1 MEDTYTFP
9 DYFNETSPET
19 FTMFGKP
26 IDDFVDYSYIPHI
39 DNQSSE
45 NNEVNVYNS
54 IEDNKCDIQET
65 MDNTPS
71 EPKKKEIF
79 VVENKEETKAIK
91 NEVVLTDDSE
101 QMMNIENKQRHIPCP
116 SDDPVDRALQL
127 YDPRQVQFRTKKRER
142 NSTEKYSKGR
152 KKAGHFLIDDL
163 IPFHSSI
170 RKDNKKSK
178 IMIMFVNFA
187 VGFLNGYIKAQRI
200 KKKKF
205 NPINYSQKKNI
216 GIEDTYK
223 LLKEK
228 KVIDLINKETSSKV
242 THSKRSNKE
251 TYEQLRCDVKI
262 FEMKVEDFF
271 TQIFLGDPT
280 AVREKYK
287 VKKDKA
293 IKCEFFRENIK
304 RQIKELECEEKMI
317 NALEPDFLSL
327 LNDEEDTQNNCD
339 PYFDKL
345 SIDEAKNN
353 FAKAIESKI
362 GDVEIEGKRFQSLI
376 NKIVKIITN
385 YKKKMKSDK
394 HFVTN
399 ETICSLYKEKFP
411 QEKQRVLFYIK
422 VLLKEGY
429 DFIKDFEEKYK
440 KKYNKSAP
448 PSLTVNDM
456 MYQFKI

>member
-1 MEDTYTFP
+1 MEDTDTFSDIYKDNEP
-9 DYFNETSPET
+9 TFNIFSR
-19 FTMFGKP
+19 P
-26 IDDFVDYSYIPHI
+26 IDGFVDYFDIPHI
-39 DNQSSE
+39 GNQSSE
-45 NNEVNVYNS
+45 DGEVGVYKS
-54 IEDNKCDIQET
+54 IEDSKCVIQET

-71 EPKKKEIF
+71 EPKKKEAVKF
-79 VVENKEETKAIK
+79 VAEKKEEIKAIK
-91 NEVVLTDDSE
+91 NEVVLIDDSE

-116 SDDPVDRALQL
+116 ADDPVDRALQL

-187 VGFLNGYIKAQRI
+187 VGFLNEYIKAQRI

-205 NPINYSQKKNI
+205 NPIDYLQKKNI

-228 KVIDLINKETSSKV
+228 KVIDLISKDISIKV
-242 THSKRSNKE
+242 KNCKKSNKE
-251 TYEQLRCDVKI
+251 IYDSLRCDLKI

-287 VKKDKA
+287 LKKDKA

-327 LNDEEDTQNNCD
+327 LNDEEDTQNNFETS
-339 PYFDKL
+339 FDKL
-345 SIDEAKNN
+345 SIDEAKTN
-353 FAKAIESKI
+353 FAKAIKSKI

-376 NKIVKIITN
+376 NKIIKIITN
-385 YKKKMKSDK
+385 YKKKKKSDNI
-394 HFVTN
+394 FVTN

-429 DFIKDFEEKYK
+429 DFIKDFEVKYKKKQYK
-440 KKYNKSAP
+440 KKYNESAP
-448 PSLTVNDM
+448 PQPNS
-456 MYQFKI
+456 

>member
-1 MEDTYTFP
+1 MEDTDTFP
-9 DYFNETSPET
+9 DIYNDNEPTFNIFSR
-19 FTMFGKP
+19 P
-26 IDDFVDYSYIPHI
+26 IDGFVDYFYIPHI
-39 DNQSSE
+39 DNQSSISNE
-45 NNEVNVYNS
+45 TTVTDSVDNFDIPHIDNQSSEDNEVNVYNS
-54 IEDNKCDIQET
+54 IED
-65 MDNTPS
+65 
-71 EPKKKEIF
+71 
-79 VVENKEETKAIK
+79 
-91 NEVVLTDDSE
+91 DDSE
-101 QMMNIENKQRHIPCP
+101 QMMNIQI
-116 SDDPVDRALQL
+116 
-127 YDPRQVQFRTKKRER
+127 QFRTKKRER
-142 NSTEKYSKGR
+142 NSAEKYSKGR

-187 VGFLNGYIKAQRI
+187 VGFLNEYIKAQRI

-205 NPINYSQKKNI
+205 NPIDYLQKKNI

-228 KVIDLINKETSSKV
+228 KVIDLISKDISIKV
-242 THSKRSNKE
+242 KHYKHSNKE
-251 TYEQLRCDVKI
+251 IYDSLRCDVKI

-287 VKKDKA
+287 LKKDKS

-327 LNDEEDTQNNCD
+327 LNDEEDTQNNFET
-339 PYFDKL
+339 YFDKL
-345 SIDEAKNN
+345 SIDEAKTN
-353 FAKAIESKI
+353 FAKAIKSKI

-385 YKKKMKSDK
+385 YKKKMKSDNI
-394 HFVTN
+394 FVTN

-411 QEKQRVLFYIK
+411 QEKQRVEFYIK
-422 VLLKEGY
+422 KLLEEGF

-440 KKYNKSAP
+440 KKQYKKKYNESAP
-448 PSLTVNDM
+448 PQPNS
-456 MYQFKI
+456 

>member
-45 NNEVNVYNS
+45 DNEVNVYNS
-54 IEDNKCDIQET
+54 IED
-65 MDNTPS
+65 
-71 EPKKKEIF
+71 
-79 VVENKEETKAIK
+79 
-91 NEVVLTDDSE
+91 DDSE

-187 VGFLNGYIKAQRI
+187 VGFLNEYIKAQRI

-205 NPINYSQKKNI
+205 NPIDYLQKKNI

-228 KVIDLINKETSSKV
+228 KVIDLISKDISIKV
-242 THSKRSNKE
+242 KHYKQSNKE
-251 TYEQLRCDVKI
+251 IYDSLRCDVKI

-287 VKKDKA
+287 LKKDKA

-327 LNDEEDTQNNCD
+327 LNDEEDTQNNFETS
-339 PYFDKL
+339 FDKL
-345 SIDEAKNN
+345 SIDEAKTN
-353 FAKAIESKI
+353 FAKAIKSKI

-385 YKKKMKSDK
+385 YKKTMKSDNN
-394 HFVTN
+394 FVTN

-411 QEKQRVLFYIK
+411 QEKQRVKCYIK
-422 VLLKEGY
+422 ALKKEGY
-429 DFIKDFEEKYK
+429 DFIKEFEEKYK

-448 PSLTVNDM
+448 P
-456 MYQFKI
+456 

>member
-1 MEDTYTFP
+1 MEDTYIDF
-9 DYFNETSPET
+9 FNETPPET
-19 FTMFGKP
+19 TFNILNRSTNDP
-26 IDDFVDYSYIPHI
+26 VDYFDIPHI

-45 NNEVNVYNS
+45 DNEVNVYNS
-54 IEDNKCDIQET
+54 IEDNKCVIQET
-65 MDNTPS
+65 IDSTPS
-71 EPKKKEIF
+71 EPKKKEAVKF
-79 VVENKEETKAIK
+79 VAEKKEEIKAIK
-91 NEVVLTDDSE
+91 NEVVLIDDSE
-101 QMMNIENKQRHIPCP
+101 QMMDIENR
-116 SDDPVDRALQL
+116 RL
-127 YDPRQVQFRTKKRER
+127 QFRTKKRER
-142 NSTEKYSKGR
+142 NSAEKYSKGR
-152 KKAGHFLIDDL
+152 KKAGNFLIDDL
-163 IPFHSSI
+163 IPFHSSN

-187 VGFLNGYIKAQRI
+187 VGFLNEYIKAQRI

-205 NPINYSQKKNI
+205 NPIDYLQKKNI

-228 KVIDLINKETSSKV
+228 KVIDLISKDISIKV
-242 THSKRSNKE
+242 KHYKQSNKE
-251 TYEQLRCDVKI
+251 IYDSLRCDVKI

-287 VKKDKA
+287 LKKDKA

-385 YKKKMKSDK
+385 YKKKMKSEDN
-394 HFVTN
+394 FVTD
-399 ETICSLYKEKFP
+399 EKICNLYKEKFP
-411 QEKQRVLFYIK
+411 HEKLRVKYYIQK
-422 VLLKEGY
+422 LLEEGVG
-429 DFIKDFEEKYK
+429 FIKDFEEKYK
-440 KKYNKSAP
+440 KKQYKKKYNESAP
-448 PSLTVNDM
+448 PQPNS
-456 MYQFKI
+456 

>member
-1 MEDTYTFP
+1 MEDTFTNI
-9 DYFNETSPET
+9 FNETT
-19 FTMFGKP
+19 FTMFSKP
-26 IDDFVDYSYIPHI
+26 IDDSVDSFFFSHI

-45 NNEVNVYNS
+45 DNEVNVYNS
-54 IEDNKCDIQET
+54 IEDNKCVIQET
-65 MDNTPS
+65 IDSTPS
-71 EPKKKEIF
+71 EPKKKEAVKF
-79 VVENKEETKAIK
+79 VAEKKEEIKAIK
-91 NEVVLTDDSE
+91 NEVVLIDDSE
-101 QMMNIENKQRHIPCP
+101 QMMNIENENKQLR
-116 SDDPVDRALQL
+116 
-127 YDPRQVQFRTKKRER
+127 FRTKKRER

-187 VGFLNGYIKAQRI
+187 VGFLNEYIKAQRI

-228 KVIDLINKETSSKV
+228 KVIDLISKDISIKV
-242 THSKRSNKE
+242 KHYKHSNKE
-251 TYEQLRCDVKI
+251 IYDSLRCDVKI

-287 VKKDKA
+287 LKKDKA
-293 IKCEFFRENIK
+293 IKCEFFKENIQ
-304 RQIKELECEEKMI
+304 RQINELKCEEMMI

-327 LNDEEDTQNNCD
+327 LNDEEDTQNNFET
-339 PYFDKL
+339 YFDKL
-345 SIDEAKNN
+345 SIDEAKTN
-353 FAKAIESKI
+353 FAKAIKSKI

-376 NKIVKIITN
+376 NKIIKIITN
-385 YKKKMKSDK
+385 YKKKMKSDNI
-394 HFVTN
+394 FVTN
-399 ETICSLYKEKFP
+399 ETICSLYKAKFP
-411 QEKQRVLFYIK
+411 YEKERVEFYIK
-422 VLLKEGY
+422 KLLEEGF

-440 KKYNKSAP
+440 KKQYKKKYNESAP
-448 PSLTVNDM
+448 PQPNS
-456 MYQFKI
+456 

>member
-1 MEDTYTFP
+1 M
-9 DYFNETSPET
+9 
-19 FTMFGKP
+19 
-26 IDDFVDYSYIPHI
+26 
-39 DNQSSE
+39 
-45 NNEVNVYNS
+45 
-54 IEDNKCDIQET
+54 
-65 MDNTPS
+65 MD
-71 EPKKKEIF
+71 
-79 VVENKEETKAIK
+79 
-91 NEVVLTDDSE
+91 
-101 QMMNIENKQRHIPCP
+101 IENR
-116 SDDPVDRALQL
+116 RL
-127 YDPRQVQFRTKKRER
+127 QFRTKKRER
-142 NSTEKYSKGR
+142 NSAEKYSKGR
-152 KKAGHFLIDDL
+152 KKAGNFLIDDL
-163 IPFHSSI
+163 IPFHSSN

-178 IMIMFVNFA
+178 IMIKFVNFA
-187 VGFLNGYIKAQRI
+187 IRFLNEYIKAQGI

-205 NPINYSQKKNI
+205 NPIDYFQKKNI

-287 VKKDKA
+287 LKKDKA

-327 LNDEEDTQNNCD
+327 LNDEEDTQNNFET
-339 PYFDKL
+339 YFDKL
-345 SIDEAKNN
+345 SMDEAKTN
-353 FAKAIESKI
+353 FAKAIKSKI

-376 NKIVKIITN
+376 NKIIKIITN
-385 YKKKMKSDK
+385 YKKKMKSDNI
-394 HFVTN
+394 FVTN

-411 QEKQRVLFYIK
+411 HEKERVEFYIK
-422 VLLKEGY
+422 KLLEEGY
-429 DFIKDFEEKYK
+429 GFIKDFEEKYK
-440 KKYNKSAP
+440 KKQYKKKYNESAP
-448 PSLTVNDM
+448 PQPNS
-456 MYQFKI
+456 

>member
-1 MEDTYTFP
+1 MEDTFTNIS
-9 DYFNETSPET
+9 NETT
-19 FTMFGKP
+19 FTMFSKP
-26 IDDFVDYSYIPHI
+26 IDDYVDYFDIPHI

-45 NNEVNVYNS
+45 DNEVNVYNS
-54 IEDNKCDIQET
+54 IEDNKCVIQET
-65 MDNTPS
+65 IDSTPS
-71 EPKKKEIF
+71 EPKKKEAVKF
-79 VVENKEETKAIK
+79 VAEKKEEIKAIK
-91 NEVVLTDDSE
+91 NEVVLIDDSE
-101 QMMNIENKQRHIPCP
+101 QMMDIENR
-116 SDDPVDRALQL
+116 RL
-127 YDPRQVQFRTKKRER
+127 QFRTKKRER
-142 NSTEKYSKGR
+142 NSAEKYSKGR
-152 KKAGHFLIDDL
+152 KKAGNFLIDDL
-163 IPFHSSI
+163 IPFHSSN

-187 VGFLNGYIKAQRI
+187 VGFLNEYIKAQRI

-205 NPINYSQKKNI
+205 NPIDYLQKKNI

-327 LNDEEDTQNNCD
+327 LNDEEDTQNNFET
-339 PYFDKL
+339 YFDKL
-345 SIDEAKNN
+345 SMDEAKTN
-353 FAKAIESKI
+353 FAKAIKSKI
-362 GDVEIEGKRFQSLI
+362 GDVEIEEKRFQSLI
-376 NKIVKIITN
+376 NKIIKIITN
-385 YKKKMKSDK
+385 YKKKMKSDNI
-394 HFVTN
+394 FVTN
-399 ETICSLYKEKFP
+399 ETICNLYKEKFP
-411 QEKQRVLFYIK
+411 QEKERVEFYIK
-422 VLLKEGY
+422 KLLEEGFG
-429 DFIKDFEEKYK
+429 FIKDFEEKYK

-448 PSLTVNDM
+448 PQPNS
-456 MYQFKI
+456 

>member
-1 MEDTYTFP
+1 MEDTFP
-9 DYFNETSPET
+9 DIFNETT
-19 FTMFGKP
+19 FTMFSKP
-26 IDDFVDYSYIPHI
+26 IDDSVDIPHI

-45 NNEVNVYNS
+45 DNEVNVYNS
-54 IEDNKCDIQET
+54 IEDNKCVIQET
-65 MDNTPS
+65 MDSTPS
-71 EPKKKEIF
+71 EPKKKEAVKF
-79 VVENKEETKAIK
+79 VAEKKEEIKAIK
-91 NEVVLTDDSE
+91 NEVVLIDDSE
-101 QMMNIENKQRHIPCP
+101 QMMNIENENKQLR
-116 SDDPVDRALQL
+116 
-127 YDPRQVQFRTKKRER
+127 FRTKKRER
-142 NSTEKYSKGR
+142 NSAEKYSKGR
-152 KKAGHFLIDDL
+152 KKAGNFLIDDL
-163 IPFHSSI
+163 IPFHSSN

-187 VGFLNGYIKAQRI
+187 VGFLNEYIKAQRI

-205 NPINYSQKKNI
+205 NPIDYLQKKNI

-228 KVIDLINKETSSKV
+228 KVIDLISKDISIKV
-242 THSKRSNKE
+242 KNCKKSNKE
-251 TYEQLRCDVKI
+251 IYDSLRCDLKI

-287 VKKDKA
+287 LKKDKA

-385 YKKKMKSDK
+385 YKKKMKSEKSDNN
-394 HFVTN
+394 FVTN

-411 QEKQRVLFYIK
+411 QEKQRVEFYIK
-422 VLLKEGY
+422 KLLEEGFG
-429 DFIKDFEEKYK
+429 FIKDFEEKYK
-440 KKYNKSAP
+440 KKQYKKKYNESAAP
-448 PSLTVNDM
+448 QPNS
-456 MYQFKI
+456 

>member
-1 MEDTYTFP
+1 MEDTFP
-9 DYFNETSPET
+9 DIFNETT
-19 FTMFGKP
+19 FTMFSKP
-26 IDDFVDYSYIPHI
+26 IDDSVDIPHI

-45 NNEVNVYNS
+45 DNEVNVYNS
-54 IEDNKCDIQET
+54 IEDNKCVIQET
-65 MDNTPS
+65 IDSTPS
-71 EPKKKEIF
+71 EPKKKEAVKF
-79 VVENKEETKAIK
+79 VAEKKEEIKAIK
-91 NEVVLTDDSE
+91 NEVVLIDDSE
-101 QMMNIENKQRHIPCP
+101 QMMNIENN
-116 SDDPVDRALQL
+116 QL
-127 YDPRQVQFRTKKRER
+127 QFRTKKRER
-142 NSTEKYSKGR
+142 NSAEKYSKGR
-152 KKAGHFLIDDL
+152 KKAGNFLIDDL
-163 IPFHSSI
+163 IPFHSSN

-187 VGFLNGYIKAQRI
+187 VGFLNEYIKAQRI

-205 NPINYSQKKNI
+205 NPIDYLQKKNI

-228 KVIDLINKETSSKV
+228 KVIDLINKETSSKF
-242 THSKRSNKE
+242 TTNKQSNKE
-251 TYEQLRCDVKI
+251 IYDSLRCDVKI

-287 VKKDKA
+287 LKKDKA
-293 IKCEFFRENIK
+293 IKCEFFKENIQ
-304 RQIKELECEEKMI
+304 RQINELKCEEMMI

-327 LNDEEDTQNNCD
+327 LNDEEDTQNNFET
-339 PYFDKL
+339 YFDKL
-345 SIDEAKNN
+345 SIDEAKTN
-353 FAKAIESKI
+353 FAKAIKSKI

-376 NKIVKIITN
+376 TKIIKIITN
-385 YKKKMKSDK
+385 YKKKMKSDNL
-394 HFVTN
+394 FFFFF
-399 ETICSLYKEKFP
+399 TICNLYKEKFP

-448 PSLTVNDM
+448 P
-456 MYQFKI
+456 

>member
-1 MEDTYTFP
+1 MEDTFTNIS
-9 DYFNETSPET
+9 NETT
-19 FTMFGKP
+19 FTMFSKP
-26 IDDFVDYSYIPHI
+26 IDDSVDYFDIPHI

-45 NNEVNVYNS
+45 DNEVNVYNS
-54 IEDNKCDIQET
+54 IEDNKCVIQET
-65 MDNTPS
+65 IDSTHS
-71 EPKKKEIF
+71 EPKKKEAVKF
-79 VVENKEETKAIK
+79 VAEKKEEIKAIK
-91 NEVVLTDDSE
+91 NEVVLIDDSE
-101 QMMNIENKQRHIPCP
+101 QMMNIENENKQLR
-116 SDDPVDRALQL
+116 
-127 YDPRQVQFRTKKRER
+127 FRTKKRER
-142 NSTEKYSKGR
+142 NSAEKYSKGR
-152 KKAGHFLIDDL
+152 KKAGNFLIDDL
-163 IPFHSSI
+163 IPFHSSN

-187 VGFLNGYIKAQRI
+187 VGFLNEYIKAQRI

-205 NPINYSQKKNI
+205 NPIDYLQKKNI

-228 KVIDLINKETSSKV
+228 KVIDLINKDISSKV
-242 THSKRSNKE
+242 THYRQSNKQI
-251 TYEQLRCDVKI
+251 YDSLRCDVKI

-287 VKKDKA
+287 LKKDKA

-327 LNDEEDTQNNCD
+327 LNDEEDTQNNVD

-345 SIDEAKNN
+345 SIDEAKTN
-353 FAKAIESKI
+353 FAKAIKSKI

-385 YKKKMKSDK
+385 YKKKMKSDNN
-394 HFVTN
+394 FVTN
-399 ETICSLYKEKFP
+399 EEICNLYKEKFP
-411 QEKQRVLFYIK
+411 HEKERVEFYIK
-422 VLLKEGY
+422 ALKKEGY
-429 DFIKDFEEKYK
+429 DFINDFEKKYK
-440 KKYNKSAP
+440 KKYNK
-448 PSLTVNDM
+448 
-456 MYQFKI
+456 

>member
-91 NEVVLTDDSE
+91 NEVVLTDDLE
-101 QMMNIENKQRHIPCP
+101 KMMNIENKQI
-116 SDDPVDRALQL
+116 QL
-127 YDPRQVQFRTKKRER
+127 RTKKRER
-142 NSTEKYSKGR
+142 NSAVKYSKGR
-152 KKAGHFLIDDL
+152 KKAGNFLIDDL
-163 IPFHSSI
+163 IPFHSSN

-205 NPINYSQKKNI
+205 NPIDYFQKKNI

-228 KVIDLINKETSSKV
+228 KVIDLINKETSSKF
-242 THSKRSNKE
+242 TTNKQSNKE
-251 TYEQLRCDVKI
+251 IYDSLRCDLKI

-287 VKKDKA
+287 LKKDKA
-293 IKCEFFRENIK
+293 IKCEFFKENIQ
-304 RQIKELECEEKMI
+304 RQINELKCEEMMI

-327 LNDEEDTQNNCD
+327 LNDEEDTQNNFET
-339 PYFDKL
+339 YFDKL
-345 SIDEAKNN
+345 SMDEAKTN
-353 FAKAIESKI
+353 FAKAIKSKI

-376 NKIVKIITN
+376 NKIIKIITN
-385 YKKKMKSDK
+385 YKKKMKSEDN
-394 HFVTN
+394 FVTN

-411 QEKQRVLFYIK
+411 QEKLRVEFYIK
-422 VLLKEGY
+422 ALKKEGY
-429 DFIKDFEEKYK
+429 DFINDFEKKYK

-448 PSLTVNDM
+448 PHPNS
-456 MYQFKI
+456 

>member
-1 MEDTYTFP
+1 MEDTYIDF
-9 DYFNETSPET
+9 FNETPPET
-19 FTMFGKP
+19 TFNILNRSTNDP
-26 IDDFVDYSYIPHI
+26 VDYFDIPHI

-163 IPFHSSI
+163 IPFHSSN

-178 IMIMFVNFA
+178 IMIKFVNFA
-187 VGFLNGYIKAQRI
+187 IRFLNEYIKAQGI

-205 NPINYSQKKNI
+205 NPIDYFQKKNI

-228 KVIDLINKETSSKV
+228 KVIDLISKDISIKV
-242 THSKRSNKE
+242 KHYKHSNKE
-251 TYEQLRCDVKI
+251 IYDSLRCDVKI

-287 VKKDKA
+287 LKKDKA
-293 IKCEFFRENIK
+293 TKCEFFKENIQ
-304 RQIKELECEEKMI
+304 RQIKELNCEEMMI

-327 LNDEEDTQNNCD
+327 LNDEEDTQNNFET
-339 PYFDKL
+339 YFDKL
-345 SIDEAKNN
+345 SIDEAKTN
-353 FAKAIESKI
+353 FAKAIKSKI

-385 YKKKMKSDK
+385 YKKTMKSDNN
-394 HFVTN
+394 FVTN

-411 QEKQRVLFYIK
+411 QEKLRVEFYIK
-422 VLLKEGY
+422 ALKKEGY
-429 DFIKDFEEKYK
+429 DFINDFEKKYK
-440 KKYNKSAP
+440 KKYNK
-448 PSLTVNDM
+448 
-456 MYQFKI
+456 

>member
-1 MEDTYTFP
+1 MEDTFP
-9 DYFNETSPET
+9 DIFNETT
-19 FTMFGKP
+19 FTMFSKP
-26 IDDFVDYSYIPHI
+26 IDDSVDIPHI

-45 NNEVNVYNS
+45 DNEVNVYNS
-54 IEDNKCDIQET
+54 IEDNKCVIQET
-65 MDNTPS
+65 MDSTPS
-71 EPKKKEIF
+71 EPKKKEAVKF
-79 VVENKEETKAIK
+79 VAEKKEEIKAIK
-91 NEVVLTDDSE
+91 NEVVLIDDSE
-101 QMMNIENKQRHIPCP
+101 QMMNIENENKQLR
-116 SDDPVDRALQL
+116 
-127 YDPRQVQFRTKKRER
+127 FRTKKRER
-142 NSTEKYSKGR
+142 NSAEKYSKGR
-152 KKAGHFLIDDL
+152 KKAGNFLIDDL
-163 IPFHSSI
+163 IPFHSSN

-178 IMIMFVNFA
+178 IMILFVNFA
-187 VGFLNGYIKAQRI
+187 VGFLNEYIKAQRI

-205 NPINYSQKKNI
+205 NPIDYLQKKNI

-228 KVIDLINKETSSKV
+228 KVIDLISKKTSIKV
-242 THSKRSNKE
+242 THYKYSNKE
-251 TYEQLRCDVKI
+251 IYDSLRCDVKI

-287 VKKDKA
+287 LKKDKA
-293 IKCEFFRENIK
+293 IKCEFFKENIK
-304 RQIKELECEEKMI
+304 RQIKELKCEEKMI

-376 NKIVKIITN
+376 NKIIKIITN
-385 YKKKMKSDK
+385 YKKKMKSDNI
-394 HFVTN
+394 FVTN

-411 QEKQRVLFYIK
+411 QEKQRVKCYIK
-422 VLLKEGY
+422 ALLKEGY
-429 DFIKDFEEKYK
+429 NFIKDFEEKYK

-448 PSLTVNDM
+448 PQPNS
-456 MYQFKI
+456 

>member
-1 MEDTYTFP
+1 MEDTFP
-9 DYFNETSPET
+9 NISNETPPET
-19 FTMFGKP
+19 TFNIFSRPTDDSVDIP
-26 IDDFVDYSYIPHI
+26 HIDNQSSISNETTVTDSVDNFDIPHI

-45 NNEVNVYNS
+45 DNEVNVYNS
-54 IEDNKCDIQET
+54 IED
-65 MDNTPS
+65 
-71 EPKKKEIF
+71 
-79 VVENKEETKAIK
+79 
-91 NEVVLTDDSE
+91 DDSE
-101 QMMNIENKQRHIPCP
+101 QMMDIENR
-116 SDDPVDRALQL
+116 RL
-127 YDPRQVQFRTKKRER
+127 QFRTKKRER
-142 NSTEKYSKGR
+142 NSAEKYSKGR
-152 KKAGHFLIDDL
+152 KKAGNFLIDDL
-163 IPFHSSI
+163 IPFHSSN

-187 VGFLNGYIKAQRI
+187 VGFLNEYIKAQRI

-205 NPINYSQKKNI
+205 NPIDYSQKKNI

-228 KVIDLINKETSSKV
+228 KVIDLISKDISIKV
-242 THSKRSNKE
+242 KHYKYSNKE
-251 TYEQLRCDVKI
+251 IYEQLRCDVKI

-287 VKKDKA
+287 LKKDKS
-293 IKCEFFRENIK
+293 IKCEFFKENIK

-327 LNDEEDTQNNCD
+327 LNDEEDTQNNFETD
-339 PYFDKL
+339 FDKL
-345 SIDEAKNN
+345 SIDEAKTN
-353 FAKAIESKI
+353 FAKAIKSKI

-376 NKIVKIITN
+376 TKIIKIITN
-385 YKKKMKSDK
+385 YKKKMKSDNI
-394 HFVTN
+394 FVTN

-411 QEKQRVLFYIK
+411 QEKQRVKCYIK
-422 VLLKEGY
+422 ALKKEGY

-448 PSLTVNDM
+448 P
-456 MYQFKI
+456 

>member
-1 MEDTYTFP
+1 MEDTFTNIS
-9 DYFNETSPET
+9 NETT
-19 FTMFGKP
+19 FTMFSKP
-26 IDDFVDYSYIPHI
+26 IDDYVDYFDIPHI

-45 NNEVNVYNS
+45 DNEVNVYNS
-54 IEDNKCDIQET
+54 IEDNKCVIQET
-65 MDNTPS
+65 IDSTPS
-71 EPKKKEIF
+71 EPKKKEAVKF
-79 VVENKEETKAIK
+79 VAEKKEEIKAIK
-91 NEVVLTDDSE
+91 NEVVLIDDSE

-142 NSTEKYSKGR
+142 NSAEKYSKGR
-152 KKAGHFLIDDL
+152 KKAGNFLIDDL
-163 IPFHSSI
+163 IPFHSSN

-187 VGFLNGYIKAQRI
+187 VGFLNEYIKAQRI

-205 NPINYSQKKNI
+205 NPIDYLQKKNI

-228 KVIDLINKETSSKV
+228 KVIDLINKETSSKF
-242 THSKRSNKE
+242 TTNKQSNKE
-251 TYEQLRCDVKI
+251 IYDSLRCDVKI

-287 VKKDKA
+287 LKKDKA
-293 IKCEFFRENIK
+293 IKCEFFKENIQ
-304 RQIKELECEEKMI
+304 RQIKELNCEEMMI

-327 LNDEEDTQNNCD
+327 LNDEEDTQNNFET
-339 PYFDKL
+339 YFDKL
-345 SIDEAKNN
+345 SIDEAKTN
-353 FAKAIESKI
+353 FAKAIKSKI
-362 GDVEIEGKRFQSLI
+362 GDVEIEEKRFQSLI
-376 NKIVKIITN
+376 NKIIKIITN
-385 YKKKMKSDK
+385 YKKKMKSDNI
-394 HFVTN
+394 FVTN

-411 QEKQRVLFYIK
+411 QEKLRVEFYIK
-422 VLLKEGY
+422 ALKKEGY

-448 PSLTVNDM
+448 PQPNS
-456 MYQFKI
+456 

>member
-1 MEDTYTFP
+1 MEDYLT
-9 DYFNETSPET
+9 DYFNEINEATINLFSNQTDDPV
-19 FTMFGKP
+19 
-26 IDDFVDYSYIPHI
+26 DDFDIPHI
-39 DNQSSE
+39 GNQSSE
-45 NNEVNVYNS
+45 DGEVGVYKS
-54 IEDNKCDIQET
+54 IEDSKCVIQET

-71 EPKKKEIF
+71 ELKKKDLFAVKKE
-79 VVENKEETKAIK
+79 EETKAIK
-91 NEVVLTDDSE
+91 NEDLE
-101 QMMNIENKQRHIPCP
+101 QMMNIENKQRNIPCP
-116 SDDPVDRALQL
+116 ADDPVDRALQL

-287 VKKDKA
+287 LKKDKA
-293 IKCEFFRENIK
+293 IKCEFFKENIK
-304 RQIKELECEEKMI
+304 RQINELKCEEMMI

-327 LNDEEDTQNNCD
+327 LNDEEDTQNNFET
-339 PYFDKL
+339 YFDKL
-345 SIDEAKNN
+345 SIDEAKTN
-353 FAKAIESKI
+353 FAKAIKSKI

-385 YKKKMKSDK
+385 YKKKMKSDNI
-394 HFVTN
+394 FVTN

-411 QEKQRVLFYIK
+411 HEKERVEFYIK
-422 VLLKEGY
+422 KLLEEGFG
-429 DFIKDFEEKYK
+429 FIKDFEEKYK
-440 KKYNKSAP
+440 KKQYKKKYNESAP
-448 PSLTVNDM
+448 PQPNS
-456 MYQFKI
+456 

>member
-9 DYFNETSPET
+9 DYFNETPPET

-71 EPKKKEIF
+71 EPKKKKVF
-79 VVENKEETKAIK
+79 VVEKKEETKAIK
-91 NEVVLTDDSE
+91 NEVLIDDSE
-101 QMMNIENKQRHIPCP
+101 QMMDIENKQ
-116 SDDPVDRALQL
+116 L
-127 YDPRQVQFRTKKRER
+127 QFRTKKRGR
-142 NSTEKYSKGR
+142 NSAEKYSKGR
-152 KKAGHFLIDDL
+152 KKAGNFLIDDL
-163 IPFHSSI
+163 IPFHSSN

-187 VGFLNGYIKAQRI
+187 VGFLNEYIKAQRI

-205 NPINYSQKKNI
+205 NPIDYLQKKNI

-228 KVIDLINKETSSKV
+228 KVIDLISKDISIKV
-242 THSKRSNKE
+242 KNCKHSNKE
-251 TYEQLRCDVKI
+251 IYDSLRCDVKI

-287 VKKDKA
+287 LKKDKA

-345 SIDEAKNN
+345 SIDEAKTN
-353 FAKAIESKI
+353 FAKAIKSKI

-385 YKKKMKSDK
+385 YKKKKKSDNI
-394 HFVTN
+394 FVTN

-448 PSLTVNDM
+448 P
-456 MYQFKI
+456 

>member
-1 MEDTYTFP
+1 MEDTFP
-9 DYFNETSPET
+9 NISNETPPET
-19 FTMFGKP
+19 TFNIFSRPTDDSVDIP
-26 IDDFVDYSYIPHI
+26 HIDNQSSISNETTVTDSVDNFDIPHI

-45 NNEVNVYNS
+45 DNEVNVYNS
-54 IEDNKCDIQET
+54 IED
-65 MDNTPS
+65 
-71 EPKKKEIF
+71 
-79 VVENKEETKAIK
+79 
-91 NEVVLTDDSE
+91 DDSE
-101 QMMNIENKQRHIPCP
+101 QMMDIENR
-116 SDDPVDRALQL
+116 RL
-127 YDPRQVQFRTKKRER
+127 QFRTKKRER
-142 NSTEKYSKGR
+142 NSAEKYSKGR
-152 KKAGHFLIDDL
+152 KKAGNFLIDDL
-163 IPFHSSI
+163 IPFHSSN

-187 VGFLNGYIKAQRI
+187 VGFLNEYIKAQRI

-205 NPINYSQKKNI
+205 NPIDYLQKKNI

-287 VKKDKA
+287 LKKDKA

-345 SIDEAKNN
+345 SIDEAKTN
-353 FAKAIESKI
+353 FAKAIKSKI

-385 YKKKMKSDK
+385 YKKKMKSDNN
-394 HFVTN
+394 FVTN

-411 QEKQRVLFYIK
+411 HEKERVEFYIK
-422 VLLKEGY
+422 KLLEEGFG
-429 DFIKDFEEKYK
+429 FIKDFEEKYK
-440 KKYNKSAP
+440 KKQYKKKYNESTAP
-448 PSLTVNDM
+448 QPNS
-456 MYQFKI
+456 

>member
-1 MEDTYTFP
+1 MEDPFP
-9 DYFNETSPET
+9 DIFKEINETTINLFSNPT
-19 FTMFGKP
+19 DHP
-26 IDDFVDYSYIPHI
+26 VDDFDYPHM
-39 DNQSSE
+39 DNQ
-45 NNEVNVYNS
+45 S
-54 IEDNKCDIQET
+54 IEDNEVNEDNVYNGIDIKYGIQET

-71 EPKKKEIF
+71 EPKKKDPLF
-79 VVENKEETKAIK
+79 VSKKEETIK
-91 NEVVLTDDSE
+91 KEVVKTDDSE
-101 QMMNIENKQRHIPCP
+101 QKMKEQ
-116 SDDPVDRALQL
+116 Q
-127 YDPRQVQFRTKKRER
+127 QFRTRKRER
-142 NSTEKYSKGR
+142 NSAVKYSKGR
-152 KKAGHFLIDDL
+152 KKAGNFLIDDL
-163 IPFHSSI
+163 IPFHSSN

-187 VGFLNGYIKAQRI
+187 VGFLNEYIKAQRI

-205 NPINYSQKKNI
+205 NPIDYLQKKNI

-385 YKKKMKSDK
+385 YKKTMKSDNN
-394 HFVTN
+394 FVTN

-411 QEKQRVLFYIK
+411 HEKERVEFYIK
-422 VLLKEGY
+422 ALKREGY
-429 DFIKDFEEKYK
+429 GFIKDFEEKYK
-440 KKYNKSAP
+440 KKQYKKKYNESAP
-448 PSLTVNDM
+448 PNLTVNDM
-456 MYQFKI
+456 MYKFKI